1 MVPTYLGNNLSS
13 ITVGFCNNAVEDEGG
28 APGFLPAPG
37 VMATLVLLLGAAVVA
52 RTSVPVVENRYS
64 RTRFKD

>member
-1 MVPTYLGNNLSS
+1 MSAALESN
-13 ITVGFCNNAVEDEGG
+13 
-28 APGFLPAPG
+28 PAPG